1 MVQVDSVLTHG
12 IQGRTW
18 KLNHYSQRHGC
29 WCPGHELSRCW
40 FGFRWFGSRWD
51 VHDFQHIMPS
61 RHCLRRH
68 MVEKY
73 HCKSAPGTSKKRPPS
88 IFQMS
93 LVYNIFF
100 VKILSRCTCL
110 NSGTNIPHSFKLLP
124 RITCKLEMVWWVQH
138 QQKEFGIQHKIKLGP
153 MHICIHQAHFCKCYD
168 NRSATSFIKVWSI
181 WIIAYKFNI
190 MQILFLFVFLVS

>member
-12 IQGRTW
+12 RQERTG

-40 FGFRWFGSRWD
+40 FGFRWFGSRCD
-51 VHDFQHIMPS
+51 VHVFQHIMPS

-68 MVEKY
+68 MVEKHHCK
-73 HCKSAPGTSKKRPPS
+73 HCKSALDTSKKGPPS
-88 IFQMS
+88 IFQMP

-100 VKILSRCTCL
+100 VKILLRCTCL
-110 NSGTNIPHSFKLLP
+110 NSGTNIPHIFKLLT
-124 RITCKLEMVWWVQH
+124 RITKTTDITCKLEMVWWVRH
-138 QQKEFGIQHKIKLGP
+138 QQKKFGIQHKINLLEPLGP

-168 NRSATSFIKVWSI
+168 NRSATS
-181 WIIAYKFNI
+181 
-190 MQILFLFVFLVS
+190 L